1 MNVTRGTSVLTVAMS
16 LEDETVDSFDASKQ
30 AAFRESIAAVLEV
43 DASMIELTVRE
54 LAPRGMEGSGGGAGS
69 GSGSY
74 GGGGGRRLSVGGIE
88 IIVTIRSTEASAIA
102 SASVALRAESFASD
116 LSSALESRV

>member
-1 MNVTRGTSVLTVAMS
+1 MCDVKTMDQSRVDCMLSGGCALPLDCNFSVSAALGYSVPSWTHDMNVTRGTSVLTVAMS

-69 GSGSY
+69 G
-74 GGGGGRRLSVGGIE
+74 
-88 IIVTIRSTEASAIA
+88 
-102 SASVALRAESFASD
+102 
-116 LSSALESRV
+116 

>member
-54 LAPRGMEGSGGGAGS
+54 LAPRGMGLVRVGPLEVRGHRHGEGIDGGPRPGA
-69 GSGSY
+69 
-74 GGGGGRRLSVGGIE
+74 
-88 IIVTIRSTEASAIA
+88 TEATHAKLA
-102 SASVALRAESFASD
+102 
-116 LSSALESRV
+116 RVSYHQTWHCC